1 MLNTR
6 QKEKHYVRVQT
17 LAGIVIAFGMSANAL
32 AMDYKA
38 GSIEIMNPWSRAT
51 PKGAQNAVG
60 YMTIKNNGTMPDRLI
75 GGSTDVAETFQLHS
89 MVMENGIAKM
99 QELPNIELKP
109 GQTIEFKPGG
119 SHTMFV
125 KLKHPLTKGDRVTG
139 TLVFERAGNV
149 QIEYSVEDVGA
160 QSASQGMDHTHH

>member
-17 LAGIVIAFGMSANAL
+17 LAGIVIAFAMSANAL

-51 PKGAQNAVG
+51 PKGAQTAVG

-75 GGSTDVAETFQLHS
+75 GGSTDVAYRDRL
-89 MVMENGIAKM
+89 
-99 QELPNIELKP
+99 LPRCRRKP
-109 GQTIEFKPGG
+109 TQ
-119 SHTMFV
+119 
-125 KLKHPLTKGDRVTG
+125 
-139 TLVFERAGNV
+139 
-149 QIEYSVEDVGA
+149 Y
-160 QSASQGMDHTHH
+160 QSCSPTS